1 MKEIKCIAIDDEPL
15 ALTVIE
21 NFCRRRGGMKLT
33 CCNEPGLGLGIIRSS
48 MPDSPSTGLTLMRR
62 IFFTSLFHTKDLKK
76 QSTRPCEYL
85 KPAAKTWSSRSS
97 RNIIM
102 CWSQF
107 PTSYIYEAMEN
118 YIKIKKRDGEC
129 IVSRVSMKNI
139 LEKLPAGRF
148 SRIHKSYAANLSCI
162 VSFTKEYVIMEN
174 GEKIPVGRKFFSEL
188 AELQ

>member
-1 MKEIKCIAIDDEPL
+1 
-15 ALTVIE
+15 
-21 NFCRRRGGMKLT
+21 
-33 CCNEPGLGLGIIRSS
+33 
-48 MPDSPSTGLTLMRR
+48 
-62 IFFTSLFHTKDLKK
+62 
-76 QSTRPCEYL
+76 
-85 KPAAKTWSSRSS
+85 
-97 RNIIM
+97 M